1 MEAAWNFVW
10 PFIAKWGAGIATG
23 GLGLLVTY
31 LLLPLIKEYG
41 AKAFKAIGEWIK
53 LRRLVSE
60 IKKETKAKE
69 DDLSERLKDENRN
82 QEQVDQDQSDR
93 LDGW

>member
-1 MEAAWNFVW
+1 MEAAWGFVW

-31 LLLPLIKEYG
+31 LLLPIIKEYG
-41 AKAFKAIGEWIK
+41 AKAFKAIGDWVK
-53 LRRLVSE
+53 LRLKVIE
-60 IKKETKAKE
+60 IKKEAKAKE
-69 DDLSERLKDENRN
+69 DKLSEGLKDEHRS
-82 QEQVDQDQSDR
+82 QEKIDQDQSDR